1 MKLFIV
7 SVEVKTVVYAEDKQQ
22 ARELAGFALE
32 DELNTTYGEGE
43 FVINEFD
50 GRLPPGWDENCYPY
64 TDFEHKNMTI
74 RMIFEKGKLDELA
87 I

>member
-7 SVEVKTVVYAEDKQQ
+7 SVEVKSVVYAKNEQH

-43 FVINEFD
+43 FVINEF
-50 GRLPPGWDENCYPY
+50 GVRLPPGWDDSCYPY

-74 RMIFEKGKLDELA
+74 RMILNEE
-87 I
+87 

>member
-7 SVEVKTVVYAEDKQQ
+7 SVEVKTVVYAEDERQ

-43 FVINEFD
+43 SI
-50 GRLPPGWDENCYPY
+50 
-64 TDFEHKNMTI
+64 K
-74 RMIFEKGKLDELA
+74 
-87 I
+87 

>member
-32 DELNTTYGEGE
+32 DELNTTYG
-43 FVINEFD
+43 
-50 GRLPPGWDENCYPY
+50 DENCYPY

-74 RMIFEKGKLDELA
+74 RMILDQGKLDELA